1 MTTTPTL
8 HTDRLLLTPL
18 QLEDAPAVQ
27 QRFPLWD
34 IVRYLNNR
42 VPWPYPQEGA
52 LRYIQDVALPAIASG
67 TEWHWMIRLQ
77 SAPQEIIGS
86 ITLMTHPGNNRG
98 FWLHPY
104 WQGNGYMK
112 EACLVINRQWFEV
125 LGIPLMQVPKA
136 APNEASRRISINEG
150 MRKVRSHEDDFVG
163 GRFEVEV
170 WEMTR
175 EEWLLLALQTGNL
188 GVWPQK
194 SSGC

>member
-1 MTTTPTL
+1 MTITPTL
-8 HTDRLLLTPL
+8 HTERLLLTPL

-42 VPWPYPQEGA
+42 VPWPYPQDGA
-52 LRYIQDVALPAIASG
+52 LRYIQDVALPAIANG

-77 SAPQEIIGS
+77 SAPHEIIGS

-98 FWLHPY
+98 FWLHPD
-104 WQGNGYMK
+104 WQGHVYMK
-112 EACLVINRQWFEV
+112 EACRVINRQWFDV
-125 LGIPLMQVPKA
+125 MGMPLMQVPKA
-136 APNEASRRISINEG
+136 APNEASRRISISEG
-150 MRKVRSHEDDFVG
+150 MRKVSTQEGEFVG

-175 EEWLLLALQTGNL
+175 EEWLRLHEYPGQGAL
-188 GVWPQK
+188 
-194 SSGC
+194 